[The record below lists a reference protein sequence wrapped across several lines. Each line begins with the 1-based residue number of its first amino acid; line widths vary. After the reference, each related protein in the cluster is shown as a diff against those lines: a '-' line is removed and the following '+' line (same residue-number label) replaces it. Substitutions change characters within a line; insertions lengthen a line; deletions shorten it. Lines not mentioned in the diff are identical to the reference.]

1 MKVIAAHQLV
11 QAPQRCAVIPYIGP
25 ATRDAR
31 FIDTGNR
38 HTDGFADHVYISE
51 PAVRE
56 MARMLGMPD
65 RGEFRQMR
73 RERDQLAAELEQAR
87 EELVEFERV
96 QQAIDV
102 LESKDFRARR
112 KPGRPKQ
119 EAAA

>member
-1 MKVIAAHQLV
+1 VKVIAAHQVVL
-11 QAPQRCAVIPYIGP
+11 APQRCAVIPYIGP
-25 ATRDAR
+25 SRGCR
-31 FIDTGNR
+31 FIDTEM
-38 HTDGFADHVYISE
+38 HLTDGFADRVYVSE
-51 PAVRE
+51 PAVKE
-56 MARMLGMPD
+56 MARQLGMPD
-65 RGEFRQMR
+65 KGEFRQVLE
-73 RERDQLAAELEQAR
+73 ERDRLLSQLEQAR